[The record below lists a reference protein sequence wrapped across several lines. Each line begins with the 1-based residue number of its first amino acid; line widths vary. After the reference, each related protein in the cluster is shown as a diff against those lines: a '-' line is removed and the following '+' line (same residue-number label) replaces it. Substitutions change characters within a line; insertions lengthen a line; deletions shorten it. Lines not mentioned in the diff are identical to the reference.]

1 MGRVDSVN
9 VEATVRDFL
18 TTQLHKDGRQLGAE
32 ESLLES
38 GTIDSMG
45 VLQLVAFLEST
56 YSIKVGD
63 DDLVPENFD
72 SIAAI
77 TAFVERC
84 QAGAGG

>member
-1 MGRVDSVN
+1 MGEQTRVS

-18 TTQLHKDGRQLGAE
+18 TTQLHKSGGDLAAD

-45 VLQLVAFLEST
+45 VLQLVAFLEAT
-56 YSIKVGD
+56 YGVKVGD

-72 SIAAI
+72 TIAAI
-77 TAFVERC
+77 SAFVERC
-84 QAGAGG
+84 QAATRD

>member
-1 MGRVDSVN
+1 MN
-9 VEATVRDFL
+9 VEASVREFL
-18 TTQLHKDGRQLGAE
+18 TTQLHKNGRELGAE

-45 VLQLVAFLEST
+45 VLQLVAFLEAT
-56 YSIKVGD
+56 YSVKVED

-72 SIAAI
+72 TIAAI

-84 QAGAGG
+84 QAGARD